1 MLVPTLQHCVGS
13 APAPLHHGHPFFF
26 FSLFVFPDEV
36 LSSESNIAENCF
48 QPASSSYAVNS
59 QLSQPAVRSSK
70 CLSRARLAVFQCE
83 LSKAGGCQR
92 LFFFFERGWG
102 KKDGD
107 PYIIS
112 SFSYS
117 EVAAQRER
125 CFAKAFRYNIV

>member
-26 FSLFVFPDEV
+26 FPCLF
-36 LSSESNIAENCF
+36 F
-48 QPASSSYAVNS
+48 QTRCCPLNPILQKTVS
-59 QLSQPAVRSSK
+59 SQPAAVMLLTHNYPSLPSGALNASPEPGWQCFSASFPK
-70 CLSRARLAVFQCE
+70 QGGAR
-83 LSKAGGCQR
+83 GC
-92 LFFFFERGWG
+92 FFFFERGWG

>member
-1 MLVPTLQHCVGS
+1 MPLQSLAGSVSVRAFQSRGVP
-13 APAPLHHGHPFFF
+13 
-26 FSLFVFPDEV
+26 
-36 LSSESNIAENCF
+36 
-48 QPASSSYAVNS
+48 
-59 QLSQPAVRSSK
+59 
-70 CLSRARLAVFQCE
+70 
-83 LSKAGGCQR
+83 AG
-92 LFFFFERGWG
+92 FFFERGWG